1 MTNICNLNIII
12 CLLSFALG
20 FSQENII
27 LPQKGI
33 EGVSV
38 KIDTSNI
45 SVVEKL
51 YGKDFELIENQSFT
65 RYTYPEIGLA
75 FQYDTNDK
83 NQVIRSIFLV
93 SPFEGKLENG
103 IQLNKTSMKEV
114 WETYADSGCFASKTY
129 AWHTQKGISFFIRK
143 DATQKGYDTNEK
155 IYKIEIHNKGE
166 FGLPSRINFEFNK
179 EPIERKI
186 EEMISKLKDDNFNV
200 AKMNDYWE
208 AQNMNENAPYPLKR
222 TLNFARE
229 LDFGIIQENS
239 EIRVSGSAFELNL
252 LKSDNKLV
260 YLKLISQNGVLVERY
275 SDEQI
280 KLLLTRRELKTNVP
294 IDIKSPIDFPMN
306 TYVYGVFCGFIGSPP
321 PQCEVMIELVNN
333 NDYYDL
339 SRWLNSMNPEI
350 ATYGYIGLD
359 FLRRKGKDIKP
370 IELSKM
376 LELST
381 SNIQL
386 NTCQGCLFGVTETI
400 KEVLTEKNLKGSYSA
415 FKQSGL
421 LK

>member
-1 MTNICNLNIII
+1 MTNIYNLNIII

-51 YGKDFELIENQSFT
+51 YGKGFQLNENQTFT

-75 FQYDTNDK
+75 FQYITNDK
-83 NQVIRSIFLV
+83 NQIIRSIFLE
-93 SPFEGKLENG
+93 SPYEGKLENG
-103 IQLNKTSMKEV
+103 IQLHKTSMKEV
-114 WETYADSGCFASKTY
+114 WETYSDKGCFTSKTY
-129 AWHTQKGISFFIRK
+129 AWYTQKGISFFIRK
-143 DATQKGYDTNEK
+143 DSTQKGYDTHEK
-155 IYKIEIHNKGE
+155 IYKIEIHNKGD
-166 FGLPSRINFEFNK
+166 FGLLSKINFEFNK
-179 EPIERKI
+179 EPKEKKV
-186 EEMISKLKDDNFNV
+186 EEMIAVLKDDNFDFAKLTNYWELE
-200 AKMNDYWE
+200 KMNE
-208 AQNMNENAPYPLKR
+208 TGPYPLKR
-222 TLNFARE
+222 RINFERE

-239 EIRVSGSAFELNL
+239 EIRISGSVFEFNL
-252 LKSDNKLV
+252 LKRGNELV
-260 YLKLISQNGVLVERY
+260 YLKLTSQNGVLIERY

-280 KLLLTRRELKTNVP
+280 KLLLARRALKTNIP
-294 IDIKSPIDFPMN
+294 IDIKSTIDFPMN
-306 TYVYGVFCGFIGSPP
+306 AYVYGVFCGFIGSPP
-321 PQCEVMIELVNN
+321 PQCQVMVELVNN

-359 FLRRKGKDIKP
+359 FLRRKGKGIKP

-386 NTCQGCLFGVTETI
+386 NTCQGCVFGVTETI